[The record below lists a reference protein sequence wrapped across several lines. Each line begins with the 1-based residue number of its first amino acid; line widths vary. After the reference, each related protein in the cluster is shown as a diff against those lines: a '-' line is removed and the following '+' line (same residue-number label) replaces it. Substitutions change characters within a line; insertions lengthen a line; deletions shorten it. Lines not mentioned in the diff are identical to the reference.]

1 LSISSFAA
9 WLFGPLGDSV
19 AKMCGDLEASGIR
32 IYPRAYGATVLLM
45 TFITAIVSVALS
57 SILIVSYSL
66 IVVNV
71 GFELYLIPVVLMCLP
86 AIVFLLG
93 IAWPRMKISSIKAS
107 LSSEVPYAAAY
118 TAVMSTGGI
127 SPYVS
132 IMRLSRVPLLPTF
145 SETAKLLDIMVRGL
159 GYDPVT
165 ALEEIGKKLPSKEF
179 RELLLG
185 YASTLK
191 TGGDVVHYLLRRTEL
206 LFQERLENLKL
217 IGGRLGQLMEVY
229 IVFAI
234 LLLLGIYTIYAVQMS
249 IGELVAGAG
258 GGIFGN
264 IMSFVLFS
272 YAFLPFFSLLFL
284 WLIDIVQ
291 PKYPMEDNSP
301 YIVFAATATP
311 IMALLVP
318 GFCVSFM
325 FPGLR
330 DIPPFN
336 FLSGFIVWLTEY
348 LKLEHGYEASIGLI
362 LALSFASIPVVAYR
376 MYINFKER
384 GMDTGFAGFLRDLV
398 EIRKSGLSPE
408 KCIIS
413 LSERNYGSLS
423 KHIKTMATQISW
435 GISHAEIYKTFSK
448 KVRAWLTKISMF
460 LLLDAIEVGGGT
472 PETLETLARFNES
485 IILMEKEKRSE
496 LRPLLMIPY
505 IGTGVLVVTV
515 IALLTFFRSMLL
527 MAGRSDGF
535 RRHGSAPPSTSH
547 HTRLHDG
554 DGGGQDRLRGDF
566 LRLLPRSNAPSIHPG
581 DDSAGAILFLR
592 PSADWRWYHWLV
604 LGSTGGVFQRL
615 WPLSCL

>member
-1 LSISSFAA
+1 MSVASFAA
-9 WLFGPLGDSV
+9 WLFGPLGDTV

-32 IYPRAYGATVLLM
+32 IYPRAYGSMVLLA
-45 TFITAIVSVALS
+45 TLITGIVSVALS
-57 SILIVSYSL
+57 SVFIVSYDL
-66 IVVNV
+66 IVLNL
-71 GFELYLIPVVLMCLP
+71 GFREVYLIPVLLMSLP
-86 AIVFLLG
+86 LIVFLLG
-93 IAWPRMKISSIKAS
+93 IAWPRMKISNIKSS

-145 SETAKLLDIMVRGL
+145 RETAKLLDLMVRGL

-165 ALEEIGKKLPSKEF
+165 ALEESGKKLPSKEF

-206 LFQERLENLKL
+206 LFQERLENLKMV
-217 IGGRLGQLMEVY
+217 GGRLGQLMEVY

-249 IGELVAGAG
+249 IGEVVGGAG

-264 IMSFVLFS
+264 IFFFALFS

-284 WLIDIVQ
+284 WLIDVVQ
-291 PKYPMEDNSP
+291 PKYPMEDNTP

-311 IMALLVP
+311 MLILLIP
-318 GFCVSFM
+318 GFYLSFLI
-325 FPGLR
+325 PVLNEL
-330 DIPPFN
+330 PPFN
-336 FLSGFIVWLTEY
+336 ILSGFIVWLREY
-348 LKLEHGYEASIGLI
+348 FNLEPGYEATLGII
-362 LALSFASIPVVAYR
+362 LALAFASIPVVAYK
-376 MYINFKER
+376 MYINFKEK
-384 GMDTGFAGFLRDLV
+384 GMETGFANFLRDLV

-413 LSERNYGSLS
+413 LAERNYGNLS
-423 KHIKTMATQISW
+423 KHVKTMATQLSW
-435 GISHAEIYKTFSK
+435 GVSHSSIYRNFSK
-448 KVRAWLTKISMF
+448 KVRTWLTKISMF

-505 IGTGVLVVTV
+505 IGTGVLVVVV

-527 MAGRSDGF
+527 MAGRSMAFADLVKLLLPPVVIHVYMMGLVGGKIAYGEVSSGF
-535 RRHGSAPPSTSH
+535 FHGLMLLIFTLATILLSPYYSFSAVPT
-547 HTRLHDG
+547 
-554 DGGGQDRLRGDF
+554 GGGTVG
-566 LRLLPRSNAPSIHPG
+566 
-581 DDSAGAILFLR
+581 
-592 PSADWRWYHWLV
+592 
-604 LGSTGGVFQRL
+604 
-615 WPLSCL
+615 

>member
-1 LSISSFAA
+1 MSISSFAA

-19 AKMCGDLEASGIR
+19 AKFCGDLEASGIR
-32 IYPRAYGATVLLM
+32 VYPRAYGATVLLA

-57 SILIVSYSL
+57 SVLFLSYDL
-66 IVVNV
+66 LVVNL
-71 GFELYLIPVVLMCLP
+71 GFREVYLIPVLLLCLP
-86 AIVFLLG
+86 VIVFLLG

-264 IMSFVLFS
+264 ILSFVLFS
-272 YAFLPFFSLLFL
+272 YAFLPFFSLMFL

-311 IMALLVP
+311 ILALLIP
-318 GFCVSFM
+318 GFCVSFLV
-325 FPGLR
+325 PGLR
-330 DIPPFN
+330 EIPPFN
-336 FLSGFIVWLTEY
+336 FLSNFIAWLTEY
-348 LKLEHGYEASIGLI
+348 LQLERGYEPTIGLI
-362 LALSFASIPVVAYR
+362 L
-376 MYINFKER
+376 
-384 GMDTGFAGFLRDLV
+384 
-398 EIRKSGLSPE
+398 
-408 KCIIS
+408 
-413 LSERNYGSLS
+413 
-423 KHIKTMATQISW
+423 
-435 GISHAEIYKTFSK
+435 
-448 KVRAWLTKISMF
+448 
-460 LLLDAIEVGGGT
+460 
-472 PETLETLARFNES
+472 
-485 IILMEKEKRSE
+485 
-496 LRPLLMIPY
+496 
-505 IGTGVLVVTV
+505 
-515 IALLTFFRSMLL
+515 
-527 MAGRSDGF
+527 
-535 RRHGSAPPSTSH
+535 
-547 HTRLHDG
+547 
-554 DGGGQDRLRGDF
+554 
-566 LRLLPRSNAPSIHPG
+566 
-581 DDSAGAILFLR
+581 
-592 PSADWRWYHWLV
+592 
-604 LGSTGGVFQRL
+604 
-615 WPLSCL
+615 